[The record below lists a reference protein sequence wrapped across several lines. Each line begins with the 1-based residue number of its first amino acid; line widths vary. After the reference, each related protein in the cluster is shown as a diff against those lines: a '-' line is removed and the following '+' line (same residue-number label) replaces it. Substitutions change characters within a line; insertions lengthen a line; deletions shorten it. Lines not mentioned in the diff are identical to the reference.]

1 MKCIKLNFCLFI
13 RTLDKGM
20 VGAFY
25 CNKGFF
31 LCTSGADYRQ
41 NTLFFPQFDYKY
53 SQLENKF
60 KKLSIQPNFNGS
72 NTFGTMKICSRQ
84 G

>member
-41 NTLFFPQFDYKY
+41 NTLFFPNLIINIPNWKINLRSYQY
-53 SQLENKF
+53 SRTSMARTPLG
-60 KKLSIQPNFNGS
+60 L
-72 NTFGTMKICSRQ
+72 
-84 G
+84 